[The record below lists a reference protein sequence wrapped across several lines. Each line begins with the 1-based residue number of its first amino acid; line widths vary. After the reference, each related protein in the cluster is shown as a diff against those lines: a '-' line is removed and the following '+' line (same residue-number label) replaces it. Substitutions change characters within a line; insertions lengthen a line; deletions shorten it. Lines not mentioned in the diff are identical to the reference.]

1 MLEKI
6 DTNALNET
14 DIVVFMGTWCHDSK
28 REVPRLY
35 KILDGINYD
44 YSKFEIIGLK
54 KNKTGYFKDY
64 SKFNVKNTPTLIF
77 FQNKREIGRIIEKPK
92 KSLESNIQKIKIN
105 SFFNKKNK
113 TIKSNFLIEGNTI
126 QKKIWRELTKIKI
139 GKTKSYGEIAK
150 KFKLSPRHV
159 GKICGQNKIPLA
171 IPCHRVIRSDGTMGG
186 FSAFGGIILK
196 KKLLNFENSWK

>member
-1 MLEKI
+1 MNSLSFKTRVGWISAFEEKGK
-6 DTNALNET
+6 
-14 DIVVFMGTWCHDSK
+14 IV
-28 REVPRLY
+28 
-35 KILDGINYD
+35 KI
-44 YSKFEIIGLK
+44 KFGK
-54 KNKTGYFKDY
+54 HKNKNI
-64 SKFNVKNTPTLIF
+64 SKNL
-77 FQNKREIGRIIEKPK
+77 
-92 KSLESNIQKIKIN
+92 KSLKIKIN

-126 QKKIWRELTKIKI
+126 QKKIWHELTKIKI

-186 FSAFGGIILK
+186 FSASGGIILK

>member
-1 MLEKI
+1 MNSLSFKTRFGWISAFEEKGK
-6 DTNALNET
+6 
-14 DIVVFMGTWCHDSK
+14 IVKIKFGKHKNKNISK
-28 REVPRLY
+28 NL
-35 KILDGINYD
+35 KIL
-44 YSKFEIIGLK
+44 
-54 KNKTGYFKDY
+54 
-64 SKFNVKNTPTLIF
+64 
-77 FQNKREIGRIIEKPK
+77 
-92 KSLESNIQKIKIN
+92 KIKIN

-186 FSAFGGIILK
+186 FSASGGIILK

>member
-1 MLEKI
+1 MNSLSFKTKFGWISAFEEKGK
-6 DTNALNET
+6 
-14 DIVVFMGTWCHDSK
+14 IV
-28 REVPRLY
+28 
-35 KILDGINYD
+35 KI
-44 YSKFEIIGLK
+44 KFGK
-54 KNKTGYFKDY
+54 HKNKNI
-64 SKFNVKNTPTLIF
+64 SKNL
-77 FQNKREIGRIIEKPK
+77 
-92 KSLESNIQKIKIN
+92 KSLKIKIN

-113 TIKSNFLIEGNTI
+113 TIKSDFLIEGNTI

-186 FSAFGGIILK
+186 FSASGGIILK

>member
-1 MLEKI
+1 MNSLSFKTRVGWISAFEEKGK
-6 DTNALNET
+6 
-14 DIVVFMGTWCHDSK
+14 IV
-28 REVPRLY
+28 
-35 KILDGINYD
+35 KI
-44 YSKFEIIGLK
+44 KFGK
-54 KNKTGYFKDY
+54 YKNKNI
-64 SKFNVKNTPTLIF
+64 SKNL
-77 FQNKREIGRIIEKPK
+77 
-92 KSLESNIQKIKIN
+92 KSLKIKIN

-186 FSAFGGIILK
+186 FSASGGIILK